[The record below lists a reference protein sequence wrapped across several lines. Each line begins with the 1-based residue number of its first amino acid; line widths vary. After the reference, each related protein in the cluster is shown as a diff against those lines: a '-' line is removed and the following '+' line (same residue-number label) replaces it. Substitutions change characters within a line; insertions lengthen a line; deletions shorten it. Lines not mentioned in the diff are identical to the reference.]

1 MYLVTAICML
11 SHDMVTNYPNGH
23 ICLAYSMHEHLFI
36 LTHCVDKS
44 VRTKIPSVNS
54 KDPEQ
59 LHVVFLVSA
68 FIQNVFS
75 HVFV

>member
-11 SHDMVTNYPNGH
+11 SREMVTNYPNGH
-23 ICLAYSMHEHLFI
+23 ICLAYSMHEHLFV
-36 LTHCVDKS
+36 LTHRVDKS
-44 VRTKIPSVNS
+44 VETKIPSVDG

-59 LHVVFLVSA
+59 LHVVFSVSA

-75 HVFV
+75 HVLV